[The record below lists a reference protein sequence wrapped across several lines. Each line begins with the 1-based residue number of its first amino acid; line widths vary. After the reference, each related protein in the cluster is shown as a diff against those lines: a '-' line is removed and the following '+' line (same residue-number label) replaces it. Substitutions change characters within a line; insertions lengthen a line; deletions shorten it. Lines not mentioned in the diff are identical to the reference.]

1 MCQKLTVKRY
11 SIKIYLGRVIFSLP
25 HESNVQKKSVNYRVN
40 SIAAHKFAKLVLLKA
55 YNSIHKFHII
65 FIKETYLDSN
75 ISPNDSD
82 LEIPRYNLV
91 RCDHSFLFIL
101 NKNRGTCIYYNSYL
115 PLRII
120 FINYL
125 DECAWFEL
133 SDKLYNFIALYRSP
147 GRSRDQFESYKEN
160 LELNLESAFQN
171 NPLLVVLLGDF
182 NVESSNWCK
191 NDINTTE
198 GESIESISSQFGLH
212 QIINEPTYILEFSSS

>member
-1 MCQKLTVKRY
+1 M
-11 SIKIYLGRVIFSLP
+11 
-25 HESNVQKKSVNYRVN
+25 
-40 SIAAHKFAKLVLLKA
+40 
-55 YNSIHKFHII
+55 
-65 FIKETYLDSN
+65 
-75 ISPNDSD
+75 
-82 LEIPRYNLV
+82 
-91 RCDHSFLFIL
+91 
-101 NKNRGTCIYYNSYL
+101 

-147 GRSRDQFESYKEN
+147 GQSRDQFESFKEN